1 MKIVVKVGSA
11 VLTGSNSNF
20 PVNKKVLHN
29 IVSQVA
35 ELQKAGHAVII
46 VTSGA
51 VASCPR
57 NYSKS
62 LRAAVGQ
69 PRLIKLYSDNFNLHN
84 IESCQLLFTY
94 ADLKGER
101 KQYTSRLIL
110 EALNKKVVPIINAN
124 DGVNSEELDALGK
137 YADNDVLASQIALMI
152 KAELLFILLKEP
164 GLVDFKNKKVVNVV
178 SSFDEATKL
187 ILGKSKSGTGGM
199 MSKIKVAKFL
209 KGKGIETRLI
219 PGRIKNSIV
228 RSIRNE
234 VIGTKFE

>member
-1 MKIVVKVGSA
+1 MKIVVKVGRA

-20 PVNKKVLHN
+20 LVNKKVLHN

-137 YADNDVLASQIALMI
+137 YADNDILASQIALMI

>member
-1 MKIVVKVGSA
+1 MKIVIKIGSS
-11 VLTGSNSNF
+11 VLTGSNSSS
-20 PVNKKVLHN
+20 PINKKVLRD

-35 ELQKAGHAVII
+35 DLQKAEHAVII

-51 VASCPR
+51 VASCPK

-69 PRLIKLYSDNFNLHN
+69 PRLIKLYSDNFDLHD

-94 ADLKGER
+94 ADLKGEG
-101 KQYTSRLIL
+101 KKYTSRLIL

-124 DGVNSEELDALGK
+124 DSVNSEELDALGK
-137 YADNDVLASQIALMI
+137 YADNDVLASQIALMT
-152 KAELLFILLKEP
+152 KADLLFILLKEP
-164 GLVDFKNKKVVNVV
+164 GLVDFKNKRVVNIV
-178 SSFDEATKL
+178 SNFDEAMKL

-209 KGKGIETRLI
+209 KSKGIETRLI
-219 PGRIKNSIV
+219 PGRAKNSII

-234 VIGTKFE
+234 IVGTKFE

>member
-20 PVNKKVLHN
+20 LVNKKVLHN

-137 YADNDVLASQIALMI
+137 YADNDILASQIALMI

>member
-20 PVNKKVLHN
+20 LVNKKVLHN